1 MNNEGYSNVVRYF
14 NTKYAMLD
22 QIRNPSKGFESVI
35 RRHFY
40 LKKKEIIEEVNKW
53 VSISEKDV

>member
-1 MNNEGYSNVVRYF
+1 MNNEGYSNVVRYC